1 MKQYLLS
8 VYPDETTLAT
18 PPEDMQA
25 VYDAVNVFNK
35 ELMDQGHWV
44 FGGGLHP
51 TETATVVRVKDG
63 DLVTTDGPFAE
74 GKEQIGGFWIIKAED
89 LDAALALAKKA
100 TVACAA
106 PIEVRPF
113 EDEPPQA

>member
-1 MKQYLLS
+1 
-8 VYPDETTLAT
+8 
-18 PPEDMQA
+18 
-25 VYDAVNVFNK
+25 
-35 ELMDQGHWV
+35 MDQGHWV
-44 FGGGLHP
+44 FAGGLHP
-51 TETATVVRVKDG
+51 TETATVVQVKDG
-63 DLVTTDGPFAE
+63 DLVITDGPFAE

-89 LDAALALAKKA
+89 LDAAMALAKKA

>member
-18 PPEDMQA
+18 PPEKMQA

-44 FGGGLHP
+44 FAGGLHP
-51 TETATVVRVKDG
+51 TETATVVQVKDG
-63 DLVTTDGPFAE
+63 DLVITDGPFAE
-74 GKEQIGGFWIIKAED
+74 GKEQIGGGTGYKDAD
-89 LDAALALAKKA
+89 LGRS
-100 TVACAA
+100 TA
-106 PIEVRPF
+106 PAQHTAIGR
-113 EDEPPQA
+113 

>member
-1 MKQYLLS
+1 
-8 VYPDETTLAT
+8 
-18 PPEDMQA
+18 MQA

-74 GKEQIGGFWIIKAED
+74 GKEQIGGVLIIQTED
-89 LDAALALAKKA
+89 LPPAPALAEKG
-100 TVACAA
+100 TGPCAA
-106 PIEVRPF
+106 PIRV
-113 EDEPPQA
+113 PPLQDDPTPAPTPAD